1 MIRRLLL
8 IAALLPF
15 AAGCVATKQDVEEL
29 RLDMAAQRAQQDSLF
44 RTLIARTEAMLDSL
58 SDQNVRLRGDFANRL
73 VAIERQ
79 LVQIQELSGQN
90 QAQLAGLRQQ
100 IEQSA
105 AEARRAQEAAAASA
119 RDDVEGG
126 GEEEGGD
133 PQELYDAALGA
144 LRRGSVGTART
155 GFEEFLR
162 ANPQHRLAADAQY
175 NIGQSYE
182 QGREAANAIE
192 AYGRVVELY
201 PTSGRAPAALL
212 RMGRLELARG
222 NRTEARSRF
231 NAMGA
236 TFDCTPWGDAEFEA
250 VIRHYRPGY
259 AFGLLGTTRSRARRG
274 RPGRTTRSST
284 RCRARSSSTTSRTPS
299 SWGSTT
305 WTPPRSRSAGGCCGR
320 RASRSATKK
329 VVEFPSMKVSWRRHS
344 RAITAGI
351 GETGASPT

>member
-1 MIRRLLL
+1 MRRRALLL
-8 IAALLPF
+8 AALLPLG
-15 AAGCVATKQDVEEL
+15 ACVATKQDVEEL

-73 VAIERQ
+73 LAIDRQ

-105 AEARRAQEAAAASA
+105 TEARRAQEAAAAAA
-119 RDDVEGG
+119 RDNVDGG
-126 GEEEGGD
+126 GDEEGGD

-144 LRRGSVGTART
+144 LRRGSVGTARS

-182 QGREAANAIE
+182 QGREPANAIP

-201 PTSGRAPAALL
+201 PTSTRAPAALL
-212 RMGRLELARG
+212 RMGRLELGRG
-222 NRTEARSRF
+222 NRTQARTHFNAVVSRYARSTEAGEARTELQR
-231 NAMGA
+231 MG
-236 TFDCTPWGDAEFEA
+236 
-250 VIRHYRPGY
+250 
-259 AFGLLGTTRSRARRG
+259 TR
-274 RPGRTTRSST
+274 
-284 RCRARSSSTTSRTPS
+284 
-299 SWGSTT
+299 
-305 WTPPRSRSAGGCCGR
+305 
-320 RASRSATKK
+320 
-329 VVEFPSMKVSWRRHS
+329 
-344 RAITAGI
+344 
-351 GETGASPT
+351 

>member
-1 MIRRLLL
+1 MIRRFLLA
-8 IAALLPF
+8 AALLPF

-73 VAIERQ
+73 LAIDRQ

-105 AEARRAQEAAAASA
+105 SEARRAQEAAAAAA
-119 RDDVEGG
+119 RDDANGGG

-133 PQELYDAALGA
+133 PQELYDASLGA
-144 LRRGSVGTART
+144 LRRGSVGTARA

-162 ANPQHRLAADAQY
+162 TAPQHRLAPEAQY

-182 QGREAANAIE
+182 QGRDPAGAIT

-201 PTSGRAPAALL
+201 PTSARAPAALL
-212 RMGRLELARG
+212 RIGRLELARG
-222 NRTEARSRF
+222 NRTEARTRF
-231 NAMGA
+231 NAIVQRYPRAPEA
-236 TFDCTPWGDAEFEA
+236 TEA
-250 VIRHYRPGY
+250 RTELQR
-259 AFGLLGTTRSRARRG
+259 LGTR
-274 RPGRTTRSST
+274 
-284 RCRARSSSTTSRTPS
+284 
-299 SWGSTT
+299 
-305 WTPPRSRSAGGCCGR
+305 
-320 RASRSATKK
+320 
-329 VVEFPSMKVSWRRHS
+329 
-344 RAITAGI
+344 
-351 GETGASPT
+351 

>member
-1 MIRRLLL
+1 MIRRFLLV
-8 IAALLPF
+8 AALLPF

-73 VAIERQ
+73 LAIDRQ

-105 AEARRAQEAAAASA
+105 AEARRAQEAAAAAA
-119 RDDVEGG
+119 RDNAGG
-126 GEEEGGD
+126 GEKEGGD
-133 PQELYDAALGA
+133 PQELYDASLGA

-162 ANPQHRLAADAQY
+162 ANPQHRLAPDAQY

-182 QGREAANAIE
+182 QGREPANAIT

-201 PTSGRAPAALL
+201 PTSARAPAALL
-212 RMGRLELARG
+212 RMGRLELGRG
-222 NRTEARSRF
+222 NRTQARTHFNAIVQRFARSPEAADARTELQR
-231 NAMGA
+231 MG
-236 TFDCTPWGDAEFEA
+236 
-250 VIRHYRPGY
+250 
-259 AFGLLGTTRSRARRG
+259 TR
-274 RPGRTTRSST
+274 
-284 RCRARSSSTTSRTPS
+284 
-299 SWGSTT
+299 
-305 WTPPRSRSAGGCCGR
+305 
-320 RASRSATKK
+320 
-329 VVEFPSMKVSWRRHS
+329 
-344 RAITAGI
+344 
-351 GETGASPT
+351 

>member
-1 MIRRLLL
+1 MIRRVLL

-73 VAIERQ
+73 LAIDRQ

-105 AEARRAQEAAAASA
+105 TEARRAQDAAAAAA
-119 RDDVEGG
+119 RDGVDG

-182 QGREAANAIE
+182 QGREPANAVT

-201 PTSGRAPAALL
+201 PTSSRAPAALL
-212 RMGRLELARG
+212 RMGRLELGRG
-222 NRTEARSRF
+222 NRTQARTHFNAIVQRFARSPEAADARTELQR
-231 NAMGA
+231 MGA
-236 TFDCTPWGDAEFEA
+236 
-250 VIRHYRPGY
+250 
-259 AFGLLGTTRSRARRG
+259 
-274 RPGRTTRSST
+274 
-284 RCRARSSSTTSRTPS
+284 
-299 SWGSTT
+299 
-305 WTPPRSRSAGGCCGR
+305 PR
-320 RASRSATKK
+320 
-329 VVEFPSMKVSWRRHS
+329 
-344 RAITAGI
+344 
-351 GETGASPT
+351 

>member
-1 MIRRLLL
+1 MRRRILLL
-8 IAALLPF
+8 AALLPLG
-15 AAGCVATKQDVEEL
+15 ACVATKQDVEEL

-73 VAIERQ
+73 LAIDRQ

-105 AEARRAQEAAAASA
+105 TEARRAQEAAAAAA
-119 RDDVEGG
+119 RDEAG

-162 ANPQHRLAADAQY
+162 ANPEHRLAPDAQY

-182 QGREAANAIE
+182 QGREPASAIT
-192 AYGRVVELY
+192 AYARVVELY

-212 RMGRLELARG
+212 RMGRLELGRG
-222 NRTEARSRF
+222 NRTQARTHFNAVVSRYARSTEAGEARTELQR
-231 NAMGA
+231 MG
-236 TFDCTPWGDAEFEA
+236 
-250 VIRHYRPGY
+250 
-259 AFGLLGTTRSRARRG
+259 TR
-274 RPGRTTRSST
+274 
-284 RCRARSSSTTSRTPS
+284 
-299 SWGSTT
+299 
-305 WTPPRSRSAGGCCGR
+305 
-320 RASRSATKK
+320 
-329 VVEFPSMKVSWRRHS
+329 
-344 RAITAGI
+344 
-351 GETGASPT
+351 